1 MTTARRIFKNFLSL
15 STAEVLS
22 RFVGFITI
30 AYLARVLGAGAFGKI
45 SFVEAILSYFLIIT
59 NLGLNW
65 VGTREVARH
74 KENKDQIIN
83 TILILKFTLFFIA
96 FVFLLIFI
104 FFIRKPSDIKLLL
117 FLYGLTLLPA
127 SLLIDWAFNG
137 LEKMEYTAATNVIAK
152 SIFMVLVFLII
163 KSASQIFIIP
173 IIKLITDILIV
184 VNLILI
190 FNKVFGK
197 IKFSFNKKVAINLLK
212 MALPLGFSLYMIRI
226 YYNFDTI
233 MLGFMKD
240 NETVGYY
247 NAAYKIILVLIA
259 FASAFYSAIFPVI
272 SNYYKSSIEKLKNF
286 QTKITKILISVAI
299 PLGVGTT
306 LLASRIINFV
316 YGYEYFQGAVAL
328 QLLIWAVVIIFIDI
342 PFANSLVA
350 VDRQNKF
357 TIFVTMSA
365 VINLILNFLLI
376 PTFGIIGASIATI
389 IAELNLLI
397 LSYIEM
403 KKIVFINPF
412 IYMGRPIL
420 ASIIL
425 GIFISLF
432 SPYAHLLIVVFV
444 SMTVYFFAL
453 YIFKGIT
460 TEDIQ
465 FVRDK
470 ILKSQ

>member
-1 MTTARRIFKNFLSL
+1 MTTARRIFKNLLAL

-272 SNYYKSSIEKLKNF
+272 S
-286 QTKITKILISVAI
+286 
-299 PLGVGTT
+299 
-306 LLASRIINFV
+306 
-316 YGYEYFQGAVAL
+316 
-328 QLLIWAVVIIFIDI
+328 
-342 PFANSLVA
+342 
-350 VDRQNKF
+350 
-357 TIFVTMSA
+357 
-365 VINLILNFLLI
+365 
-376 PTFGIIGASIATI
+376 
-389 IAELNLLI
+389 
-397 LSYIEM
+397 
-403 KKIVFINPF
+403 
-412 IYMGRPIL
+412 
-420 ASIIL
+420 
-425 GIFISLF
+425 
-432 SPYAHLLIVVFV
+432 
-444 SMTVYFFAL
+444 
-453 YIFKGIT
+453 
-460 TEDIQ
+460 
-465 FVRDK
+465 
-470 ILKSQ
+470 

>member
-403 KKIVFINPF
+403 KKIVSINPF
-412 IYMGRPIL
+412 VFMGRPIL